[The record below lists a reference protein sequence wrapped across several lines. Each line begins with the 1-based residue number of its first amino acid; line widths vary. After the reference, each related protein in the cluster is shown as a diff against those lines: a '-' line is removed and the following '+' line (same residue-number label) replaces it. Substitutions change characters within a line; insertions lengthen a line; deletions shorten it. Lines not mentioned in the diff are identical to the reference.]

1 MAFNNFDQAADGS
14 LRQMPVHPSCL
25 REQIRT
31 RSPARQLTAHL
42 KLHSP
47 PMLNPKND
55 WQNNCTMADA
65 RPN

>member
-25 REQIRT
+25 PEQIGT
-31 RSPARQLTAHL
+31 RPHARQLTAHR

-55 WQNNCTMADA
+55 LHNG
-65 RPN
+65 

>member
-1 MAFNNFDQAADGS
+1 MAFNNFDQAADGN

-25 REQIRT
+25 SYLN
-31 RSPARQLTAHL
+31 RSGRDPHARQRTAHL

-55 WQNNCTMADA
+55 LHNG
-65 RPN
+65 